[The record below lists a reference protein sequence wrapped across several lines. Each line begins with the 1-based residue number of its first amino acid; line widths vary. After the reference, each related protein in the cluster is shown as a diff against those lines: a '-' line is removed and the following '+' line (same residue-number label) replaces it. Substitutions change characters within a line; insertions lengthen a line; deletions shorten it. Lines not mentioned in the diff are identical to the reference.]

1 MSNRLIALDKC
12 HGVRPVGVG
21 EVWRRLFAKCIIKVA
36 GGQAKDA
43 CGTSQLCAGLEAGI
57 EGAVHAVNALWDVHQ
72 HDDDWG
78 FLLVDTRNA
87 FNEGNRTAFMWTI
100 RHRWPAGVRF
110 TFNCYRHWAQL
121 LVRSVDGDE
130 GTILFSKEGCTQGD
144 PLAMIVYGIGMLP
157 LVELLELNIPEIVQP
172 WYADDAGA
180 AGNYEHIEKYFRLL
194 VKVVRT
200 AFYFWYFFA
209 LLLNHPLKMTVQK

>member
-12 HGVRPVGVG
+12 PGVRPVGVG

-78 FLLVDTRNA
+78 FLLVDARNT
-87 FNEGNRTAFMWTI
+87 FNEGNRTAFMWAI
-100 RHRWPAGVRF
+100 RHR
-110 TFNCYRHWAQL
+110 
-121 LVRSVDGDE
+121 
-130 GTILFSKEGCTQGD
+130 
-144 PLAMIVYGIGMLP
+144 
-157 LVELLELNIPEIVQP
+157 
-172 WYADDAGA
+172 
-180 AGNYEHIEKYFRLL
+180 
-194 VKVVRT
+194 
-200 AFYFWYFFA
+200 
-209 LLLNHPLKMTVQK
+209 